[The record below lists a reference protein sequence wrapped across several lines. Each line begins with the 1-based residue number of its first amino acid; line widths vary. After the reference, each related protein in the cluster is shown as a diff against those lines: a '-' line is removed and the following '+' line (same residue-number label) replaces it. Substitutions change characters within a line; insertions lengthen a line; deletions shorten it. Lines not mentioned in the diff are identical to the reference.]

1 VDQTDNDS
9 ESDAHGDGDEA
20 NPAGR
25 RRPSSREAGRSPRC
39 RKRSAAGRYSSAAV
53 KGGPADWRAGRHGS
67 TTARGAGAGSGPG
80 KKRQRRRRGSET
92 AELGS
97 DDQSLAAEQL

>member
-1 VDQTDNDS
+1 MY
-9 ESDAHGDGDEA
+9 
-20 NPAGR
+20 
-25 RRPSSREAGRSPRC
+25 
-39 RKRSAAGRYSSAAV
+39 KRQ
-53 KGGPADWRAGRHGS
+53 GRHGS